1 VSGRD
6 NSGLAP
12 GGGEVFSIAGHQ
24 IGRSGSLRTLQE
36 DVVIGIGTS
45 PDGFRRPDPKTL
57 LTNGIECGD
66 DHAFAGGAYM
76 ASCAMCAGLG
86 ATIPGCLSS
95 SPVPINN
102 LTLHPAKMP
111 DSLRCTFT
119 LYPGMVSFC
128 RMSEFRIYR

>member
-1 VSGRD
+1 MKIDPLLAFFSGVGVSLVGALVA
-6 NSGLAP
+6 N
-12 GGGEVFSIAGHQ
+12 V
-24 IGRSGSLRTLQE
+24 
-36 DVVIGIGTS
+36 
-45 PDGFRRPDPKTL
+45 
-57 LTNGIECGD
+57 LT
-66 DHAFAGGAYM
+66 AGGAYM

-119 LYPGMVSFC
+119 LYTGMVSFC
-128 RMSEFRIYR
+128 RISKFLDYRKAQSNVPPLTIPWGVRLQY